1 MPPISKVDIVVA
13 RYSEDVAWLGDV
25 ASRPELRDVELTI
38 YIYDKGNLELPEAKL
53 PEAKLHVTKLPNIGR
68 EAHTYLHR
76 LEEHHGRYTE
86 HTGALIVFVQG
97 RIDDHLRDAHRHGH
111 WSKCKTTDDVVVQLV
126 QDAAMHDGISLGH
139 AANHTFGSDSAH
151 AGFKL
156 NTYKGRPLDPVGDHT
171 LGSWFQARL
180 GRPWPQSAAWWV
192 SAIFCI
198 DAVRATSHSPS
209 VYHALQA
216 DLQTEHPLAAHFMER
231 AWAVIFD

>member
-1 MPPISKVDIVVA
+1 MMTTKVDIVVA

-38 YIYDKGNLELPEAKL
+38 YIYDKGCDTSLELPEA
-53 PEAKLHVTKLPNIGR
+53 ELHVAKLPNIGR
-68 EAHTYLHR
+68 EAHTYLHH
-76 LEEHHGRYTE
+76 LEEHHRRYTE
-86 HTGALIVFVQG
+86 HTDALVVFVQG
-97 RIDDHLRDAHRHGH
+97 CIDDHRHRHL
-111 WSKCKTTDDVVVQLV
+111 SKCKTADDVVVQLV